1 MICDSINTCDYRTC
15 IVLIFVHYL
24 KVIYIS
30 IYRLGFVFRNTVLMK
45 PAIVIVNPGLL
56 MESICIVVSDMIC
69 LVEY

>member
-1 MICDSINTCDYRTC
+1 
-15 IVLIFVHYL
+15 
-24 KVIYIS
+24 
-30 IYRLGFVFRNTVLMK
+30 MK